1 MVNANRISAGPTP
14 HWAKASLHSHKDVPS
29 SGEHKRASADTRN
42 LAEWSGNQSRLRKLA
57 NPALQQG
64 LAIGLANDPLEAAAD
79 RMAEQVMRTSTRA
92 PSRVHASQSQ
102 LSCECAHWEKEE
114 QKLRTKSANPAAP
127 AACEVPGIVHE
138 VLRSAGQPLD
148 SATRSFMEPRFG
160 CDLSKVRVHTD
171 AQSVESADAVRAL
184 AYTVGRDVV
193 FGAGQYSPAT
203 QSGRWLLAHEL
214 AHAVQGSPPAGI
226 LRRQPGKKHPT
237 PEGTIQP
244 THRRNQYEIQFTDWV
259 FDYEAVTIVFRDGKI
274 PQGFR
279 LANAQGSSIS
289 TRWTLTVLPDSSFES
304 LLNPGFA
311 KQIVDFRQHDEAQE
325 TINESESIKEARAEF
340 RKRHNGHEAK
350 VLDNIDAALKRIT
363 QGNPD
368 LLLAYY
374 NFYSDHK
381 LTDKLESSSQE
392 LGVTDLTFRRGIY
405 TDLNIG
411 LLHLE
416 RLPQAATD
424 DPLSL
429 LGGTLIHEYSH
440 TPQGDY
446 PLKGPTEGKA
456 YGIENFFAQ
465 RMGDKLRDAETVNLG
480 PKKGDESA
488 FRTAYGVMKELYEII
503 DNGTPSPNL
512 KGVTADEARWMTVEF
527 ISENKEDFGESLK
540 RFISAEFKPP
550 LGLGSLP

>member
-1 MVNANRISAGPTP
+1 MEFDSVLEKKSAGEQSRS
-14 HWAKASLHSHKDVPS
+14 AKSCPVQGSPALISSLQRD
-29 SGEHKRASADTRN
+29 A
-42 LAEWSGNQSRLRKLA
+42 GNQA
-57 NPALQQG
+57 VQQLFRSG
-64 LAIGLANDPLEAAAD
+64 VIKARLAIGNPDDLEEREAD
-79 RMAEQVMRTSTRA
+79 KVADAVMRKQDNSLASNSCRCTDDGELSDERRQKQHSPPIQRRASGSRAAGEASPIVSDTLRSPGHPLDASTRA
-92 PSRVHASQSQ
+92 
-102 LSCECAHWEKEE
+102 
-114 QKLRTKSANPAAP
+114 
-127 AACEVPGIVHE
+127 
-138 VLRSAGQPLD
+138 
-148 SATRSFMEPRFG
+148 FFEPRFG
-160 CDLSKVRVHTD
+160 RDLSQVRVHTD
-171 AQSVESADAVRAL
+171 AQSVESADEVRAL

-214 AHAVQGSPPAGI
+214 AHAFQGSPPTGI
-226 LRRQPGKKHPT
+226 LRRQHTNQHPT
-237 PEGTIQP
+237 PEWTIQP
-244 THRRNQYEIQFTDWV
+244 TRRRNQYEIRFTDWV

-274 PQGFR
+274 PQGFK
-279 LANAQGSSIS
+279 LADAQGDSIS

-304 LLNPGFA
+304 LLNPAFA
-311 KQIVDFRQHDEAQE
+311 KQIVDFRQHGEAQE
-325 TINESESIKEARAEF
+325 TINESESIKKARAEF
-340 RKRHNGHEAK
+340 RKRHNDHDPK

-374 NFYSDHK
+374 NFYSDHA
-381 LTDKLESSSQE
+381 LTDRLESSNQE
-392 LGVTDLTFRRGIY
+392 LGETDQTLRRGTF

-440 TPQGDY
+440 TPQGGY

-456 YGIENFFAQ
+456 YGIENFFAE
-465 RMGDKLRDAETVNLG
+465 RMGDKLRDAETVKLG
-480 PKKGDESA
+480 SMKGDESA

-503 DNGTPSPNL
+503 DNGTASSPNL
-512 KGVTADEARWMTVEF
+512 KGVTAEEARWMTVEF
-527 ISENKEDFGESLK
+527 ISKSKEDFSEKLK

-550 LGLGSLP
+550 LGLGGLP